1 MTDLDRA
8 EVERTL
14 EEAQKSGKE
23 AKISDWLEVP
33 AGLALREVLWYYD
46 ILPSRRMEIYNMYL
60 AEKKTLE
67 EWLEVYKT
75 SKDESDSR
83 RLALHRIG
91 RLKLDVSSWINLYES
106 IPEGTDLSKVA
117 YDKVKDTAEGSFEGW
132 ALVYDKSGADVKLQ
146 KMARLG
152 MRGTAKSQ
160 EEWRMLYDRCPIG
173 SDMQQQAL
181 LNVIEAA
188 KEGEIRQTKKAENR
202 SKDEIQA
209 AQKGCTE
216 WLAEYKEAGMESQ
229 VAETA
234 LMNMYMA
241 ADREEGEEKSSGAEA
256 PEKKVT
262 DNP

>member
-33 AGLALREVLWYYD
+33 MGLALREVLWYYD

-60 AEKKTLE
+60 ADKASLE

-83 RLALHRIG
+83 RLALHRIS
-91 RLKLDVSSWINLYES
+91 RLKLGVSSWIDLYES

-117 YDKVKDTAEGSFEGW
+117 YDKIKDTAEGSFVGW
-132 ALVYDKSGADVKLQ
+132 TTVYDQSGADVKLQ

-152 MRGTAKSQ
+152 MRGTAKSM
-160 EEWRMLYDRCPIG
+160 EEWRKLYDRCPIG
-173 SDMQQQAL
+173 TDMQQQAL
-181 LNVIEAA
+181 MAILEMA
-188 KEGEIRQTKKAENR
+188 KEGEIRQTKKAQRR
-202 SKDEIQA
+202 SSDEVQA
-209 AQKGCTE
+209 AQKGSRE
-216 WLAEYKEAGMESQ
+216 WKEEYNESNRETQ

-241 ADREEGEEKSSGAEA
+241 ADREDEGEKESPGAEA
-256 PEKKVT
+256 PE
-262 DNP
+262 